1 MCKPLWM
8 LIKSGN
14 VTFKNGI
21 AKYGYG
27 KKNKAIKGKP
37 NAEIVILDA
46 FTDNEATDTKQRID
60 EAKEL
65 KLDIEEELSNIY
77 KPISQIKEVETKGE
91 KKSVMKT
98 TSFKIL
104 LKKVAMLSI
113 EILYNNYN
121 ASNDNTIILKD
132 TDIAKFFKMDR
143 GNINREM
150 SKVLVALSQ
159 IQIRSFRW
167 GKKMYSKRNGT
178 KEEIP
183 DLAVVNLVQ
192 DAFHTS
198 GISYITFN
206 EKYSKFIS
214 LCSVVQTP
222 YQIYQVKDA
231 LTFDLILYLYG
242 QVREKKSNKFKI
254 KVQTIY
260 DTIKQIPRYE
270 DVKGRNY
277 AREIY
282 QPLREAMDYLGKDFE
297 DKKGNL
303 KKGLNI
309 INIDYENT
317 DYIKSNGKY
326 DFNKWLQTNLVVEFI
341 QEPNLKT
348 LRDSREKHKKL
359 AEKNK

>member
-1 MCKPLWM
+1 M
-8 LIKSGN
+8 SGN

-21 AKYGYG
+21 AKYGYS

-46 FTDNEATDTKQRID
+46 FTDNEASDTKQRIAV
-60 EAKEL
+60 AKEL

-77 KPISQIKEVETKGE
+77 KPISQIKEVETNNGD
-91 KKSVMKT
+91 KKSIMKT

-113 EILYNNYN
+113 EQLYNNYD
-121 ASNDNTIILKD
+121 ASNDNTVILKD

-167 GKKMYSKRNGT
+167 GKKMYSKKNGI
-178 KEEIP
+178 KEVIP

-192 DAFHTS
+192 DAFHTN

-214 LCSVVQTP
+214 LCNVLQTP

-242 QVREKKSNKFKI
+242 QVREKEGNKFKI

-282 QPLREAMDYLGKDFE
+282 QPLREAMDFLGKNFE

-317 DYIKSNGKY
+317 NFINSNGKY
-326 DFNKWLQTNLVVEFI
+326 DFNKWLQTNLVIEFI
-341 QEPNLKT
+341 QEPDLKG
-348 LRDSREKHKKL
+348 LRASREKHKKL